1 MDLLFEHLTEVRLL
15 DPQLVSAAL
24 LADYRASGA
33 RGRPASLAA
42 LLAGQ
47 SQAASVP
54 AAANR
59 VVGQERQG
67 RHLSQQQALRV
78 EIQKAAAAA

>member
-15 DPQLVSAAL
+15 DPQRVSAAL

-33 RGRPASLAA
+33 RGRPASLAL

-54 AAANR
+54 VAANR
-59 VVGQERQG
+59 AERQG
-67 RHLSQQQALRV
+67 RHVSQQAALRT